1 MIEKTDAPSGFEKP
15 TSLPES
21 DIQSNEWQKQN
32 RTWWENQPMRYDW
45 NNNIKFNEFS
55 KDFYLEIDKR
65 FFSNAREYMPYNRY
79 PFDSLINFDE
89 LNNKDVLEIGVG
101 NGSHAQLLAQHAKSY
116 TGIDLTDYAV
126 RSTSKRLELFKLN
139 AKIVRMDA
147 EKMDFADNT
156 FDFIWTWGVIHHSS
170 NTEEILK
177 KMQRVLKPHGTA
189 TIMVYHRGIWNY
201 FVING
206 LFRGIIQ
213 GNLFKYKSLHKTVQR
228 YTDGAIARYYT
239 ISEWRSL
246 ASKYFDVEK
255 IQIYGQKSELFPL
268 PSGGIKNFLMGVMP
282 NGTSRFLTN
291 QLKFGGFIVSTLKK
305 K

>member
-101 NGSHAQLLAQHAKSY
+101 NGSHTQLLAQHAKSY

-201 FVING
+201 FVINS

>member
-1 MIEKTDAPSGFEKP
+1 
-15 TSLPES
+15 
-21 DIQSNEWQKQN
+21 
-32 RTWWENQPMRYDW
+32 
-45 NNNIKFNEFS
+45 
-55 KDFYLEIDKR
+55 
-65 FFSNAREYMPYNRY
+65 
-79 PFDSLINFDE
+79 
-89 LNNKDVLEIGVG
+89 
-101 NGSHAQLLAQHAKSY
+101 
-116 TGIDLTDYAV
+116 
-126 RSTSKRLELFKLN
+126 
-139 AKIVRMDA
+139 
-147 EKMDFADNT
+147 
-156 FDFIWTWGVIHHSS
+156 
-170 NTEEILK
+170 
-177 KMQRVLKPHGTA
+177 MQRVLKPHGTA

>member
-156 FDFIWTWGVIHHSS
+156 FDFIWT
-170 NTEEILK
+170 
-177 KMQRVLKPHGTA
+177 
-189 TIMVYHRGIWNY
+189 
-201 FVING
+201 
-206 LFRGIIQ
+206 
-213 GNLFKYKSLHKTVQR
+213 
-228 YTDGAIARYYT
+228 
-239 ISEWRSL
+239 
-246 ASKYFDVEK
+246 
-255 IQIYGQKSELFPL
+255 
-268 PSGGIKNFLMGVMP
+268 
-282 NGTSRFLTN
+282 
-291 QLKFGGFIVSTLKK
+291 
-305 K
+305 